1 LGSLWH
7 SFVLW
12 FAHVIQFFF
21 VITEKIGLPSYGLAI
36 ILLTIVIKLVLF
48 PINQRQLKSMRA
60 MQEIQPKMKY
70 IQDKYK
76 DDPQVMQTKLMQ
88 LYKDHGVS
96 PLSGCLPLLIQ
107 MPIFFAFYQALISM
121 SKTAFLHAANP
132 GFLWISNIGT
142 IVSHD
147 PSLFRFLL
155 PILAG
160 LTTFLQQRISMV
172 DTKDPTQKSM
182 LYFMPVFM
190 AYIAYTVPAGLPLYW
205 VVFNILGIFQ
215 QLYVNYT
222 HEKTKLATG
231 TGVSIAATGQEER
244 EEIKEEDK
252 KIPQPKKEKAS
263 EPDKGARRDK
273 GGKGNNG
280 APNNRKKG
288 KNR

>member
-1 LGSLWH
+1 MWH

-12 FAHVIQFFF
+12 FQSVIEFFYG
-21 VITEKIGLPSYGLAI
+21 VTGSIGLPNYGLAI

-107 MPIFFAFYQALISM
+107 MPIFFAFYQALISF
-121 SKTAFLHAANP
+121 KFTVAADAS
-132 GFLWISNIGT
+132 FLWIANIAVKEPFPF
-142 IVSHD
+142 I
-147 PSLFRFLL
+147 LA
-155 PILAG
+155 ILAG
-160 LTTFLQQRISMV
+160 LTTYLQQRVSMV
-172 DTKDPTQKSM
+172 DTKDPTQRTM

-190 AYIAYTVPAGLPLYW
+190 AYIATTVPSGLPLYW
-205 VVFNILGIFQ
+205 VVFNILGILQ
-215 QLYVNYT
+215 QLYVNRV
-222 HEKTKLATG
+222 HESSKLATT
-231 TGVSIAATGQEER
+231 TGAVLDTADEE
-244 EEIKEEDK
+244 EEKEIKPEVKRVPEEK
-252 KIPQPKKEKAS
+252 KTKAS
-263 EPDKGARRDK
+263 EPDKGAKKDK
-273 GGKGNNG
+273 GGKAKNG
-280 APNNRKKG
+280 ASNNRKKG

>member
-21 VITEKIGLPSYGLAI
+21 VITDKIGLPNYGLAI

-48 PINQRQLKSMRA
+48 PINQKQLKSMRA

-70 IQDKYK
+70 VQDKYK
-76 DDPQVMQTKLMQ
+76 DDPQVMQAKLME
-88 LYKDHGVS
+88 LYKLHGVS

-132 GFLWISNIGT
+132 GFLWIPNMGAK
-142 IVSHD
+142 D
-147 PSLFRFLL
+147 PYFILA
-155 PILAG
+155 ILAG
-160 LTTFLQQRISMV
+160 LTTFIQQRVSMV
-172 DTKDPTQKSM
+172 DTKDPTQKTM

-190 AYIAYTVPAGLPLYW
+190 AYIATTVPAGLPLYW
-205 VVFNILGIFQ
+205 VVFNILGILQ
-215 QLYVNYT
+215 QLYVNRI
-222 HEKTKLATG
+222 HEKTKLETG
-231 TGVSIAATGQEER
+231 TGVIIETTGQAER
-244 EEIKEEDK
+244 EEIKQEIKKAPEE
-252 KIPQPKKEKAS
+252 KKEKAS
-263 EPDKGARRDK
+263 EPDKGAKKDK
-273 GGKGNNG
+273 GGKANNG
-280 APNNRKKG
+280 APNNRKKR

>member
-1 LGSLWH
+1 MWH

-12 FAHVIQFFF
+12 FQSVIEFFF
-21 VITEKIGLPSYGLAI
+21 VITDKMGLPNYGLAI

-48 PINQRQLKSMRA
+48 PINQKQLKSMRA

-107 MPIFFAFYQALISM
+107 MPIFFAFYQALINM

-132 GFLWISNIGT
+132 GFLWIPNMGSK
-142 IVSHD
+142 D
-147 PSLFRFLL
+147 PYFILA
-155 PILAG
+155 ILAG
-160 LTTFLQQRISMV
+160 LTTYIQQRVSMV
-172 DTKDPTQKSM
+172 DTKDPTQRTM

-190 AYIAYTVPAGLPLYW
+190 AYIATTVPAGLPLYW
-205 VVFNILGIFQ
+205 AVFNVLGILQ
-215 QLYVNYT
+215 QLYVNRI
-222 HEKTKLATG
+222 HENSKLATS
-231 TGVSIAATGQEER
+231 TGAVIDDAALEEK
-244 EEIKEEDK
+244 EEIKPEVKKVSEEK
-252 KIPQPKKEKAS
+252 KAKAS
-263 EPDKGARRDK
+263 EPNKGAKKDK
-273 GGKGNNG
+273 GGKANNG
-280 APNNRKKG
+280 ASNNRKKG

>member
-1 LGSLWH
+1 MGSTWH
-7 SFVLW
+7 AFVLW
-12 FAHVIQFFF
+12 FQSVIEFFYG
-21 VITEKIGLPSYGLAI
+21 ITGSIGLPNYGLAI

-48 PINQRQLKSMRA
+48 PLNQKQLKSMRA

-70 IQDKYK
+70 IQEKYK
-76 DDPQVMQTKLMQ
+76 DDAQVMQTKLMQ

-107 MPIFFAFYQALISM
+107 MPIFFAFYQALISF
-121 SKTAFLHAANP
+121 KFTVTAHAS
-132 GFLWISNIGT
+132 FLWISNIGT
-142 IVSHD
+142 VVSHD

-160 LTTFLQQRISMV
+160 LTTFLQQRVSMV

-205 VVFNILGIFQ
+205 VVFNILGILQ

-222 HEKTKLATG
+222 HEQNKLATPA
-231 TGVSIAATGQEER
+231 GVTINAAIEEENE
-244 EEIKEEDK
+244 EEIKPEVK
-252 KIPQPKKEKAS
+252 KAPEAKKAKAS
-263 EPDKGARRDK
+263 EPDKGAKKDK
-273 GGKGNNG
+273 GGKANNG
-280 APNNRKKG
+280 ASNNRKKR
-288 KNR
+288 KNS